1 MKKLFLVMT
10 VCLLAIGGQ
19 AQTYN
24 QIDENGTIIQ
34 RDEFGNQ
41 TNNQNLTSTIRI
53 PYAIRRYPKVSMC
66 GR

>member
-1 MKKLFLVMT
+1 MKKIFLVMT

-41 TNNQNLTSTIRI
+41 TTT
-53 PYAIRRYPKVSMC
+53 YAIRRYPKASMC